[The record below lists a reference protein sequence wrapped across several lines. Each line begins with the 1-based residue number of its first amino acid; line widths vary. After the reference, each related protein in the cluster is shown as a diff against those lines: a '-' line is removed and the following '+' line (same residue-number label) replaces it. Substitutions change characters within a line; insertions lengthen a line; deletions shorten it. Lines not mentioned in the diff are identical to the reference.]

1 MRDERLE
8 KLADV
13 LVNYSTKVKKGD
25 RVAISAEDAALP
37 FIKAVARA
45 AVKAGAMV
53 DYYVDMPDVDA
64 EILKNGTEE
73 QYARENI
80 RFGACAR
87 SDVRFPEIWQKST
100 AFLSQKLEILGSGHQ
115 HYDRYHPRYPGD

>member
-1 MRDERLE
+1 MKDERLE

-45 AVKAGAMV
+45 AVKAGALV
-53 DYYVDMPDVDA
+53 EYYIDVPDVDA
-64 EILKNGTEE
+64 ELLKNGTEE

-80 RFGACAR
+80 RFVPAQKAMSGSAHGAAKTQRPCSPSKR
-87 SDVRFPEIWQKST
+87 SD
-100 AFLSQKLEILGSGHQ
+100 
-115 HYDRYHPRYPGD
+115 

>member
-45 AVKAGAMV
+45 AVKAGAKV

-64 EILKNGTEE
+64 EILKNAPATVKVYG
-73 QYARENI
+73 I
-80 RFGACAR
+80 
-87 SDVRFPEIWQKST
+87 
-100 AFLSQKLEILGSGHQ
+100 
-115 HYDRYHPRYPGD
+115 

>member
-1 MRDERLE
+1 MKDERLE

-45 AVKAGAMV
+45 AVKAGALV
-53 DYYVDMPDVDA
+53 EYYIDVPDVDA
-64 EILKNGTEE
+64 ELLKSA
-73 QYARENI
+73 YAIVCMTDMPEKIFVLVPAQKAMSGSAHGVAKTQRP
-80 RFGACAR
+80 CSPSKR
-87 SDVRFPEIWQKST
+87 SD
-100 AFLSQKLEILGSGHQ
+100 
-115 HYDRYHPRYPGD
+115 

>member
-1 MRDERLE
+1 MKDERLE

-45 AVKAGAMV
+45 AVKAGALV
-53 DYYVDMPDVDA
+53 EYYIDVPDVDA
-64 EILKNGTEE
+64 ELLKNGTEE

-80 RFGACAR
+80 RFVPAQKAMSGSAHGVAKTQRPCSPSKR
-87 SDVRFPEIWQKST
+87 SD
-100 AFLSQKLEILGSGHQ
+100 
-115 HYDRYHPRYPGD
+115 

>member
-1 MRDERLE
+1 MKDERLE

-45 AVKAGAMV
+45 AVKAGALV
-53 DYYVDMPDVDA
+53 NI
-64 EILKNGTEE
+64 ILT
-73 QYARENI
+73 
-80 RFGACAR
+80 FPMWMR
-87 SDVRFPEIWQKST
+87 SF
-100 AFLSQKLEILGSGHQ
+100 
-115 HYDRYHPRYPGD
+115 

>member
-1 MRDERLE
+1 MKDERLE

-45 AVKAGAMV
+45 AVKAGALV
-53 DYYVDMPDVDA
+53 EYYIDVPEKWD
-64 EILKNGTEE
+64 
-73 QYARENI
+73 R
-80 RFGACAR
+80 GAICQR
-87 SDVRFPEIWQKST
+87 KYSFWCLRKKRCLDQRM
-100 AFLSQKLEILGSGHQ
+100 G
-115 HYDRYHPRYPGD
+115 

>member
-1 MRDERLE
+1 MKDERLE

-45 AVKAGAMV
+45 AVKAGALV
-53 DYYVDMPDVDA
+53 EYYIDVPDVDA
-64 EILKNGTEE
+64 ELLGQRSNMPEKIFVLVPAQKAMSGSAHGVAKT
-73 QYARENI
+73 QRP
-80 RFGACAR
+80 CSPSKR
-87 SDVRFPEIWQKST
+87 SD
-100 AFLSQKLEILGSGHQ
+100 
-115 HYDRYHPRYPGD
+115 

>member
-1 MRDERLE
+1 MKDERLE

-45 AVKAGAMV
+45 AVKAGALV
-53 DYYVDMPDVDA
+53 EYYIDVPDVDA
-64 EILKNGTEE
+64 ELLKNGTEE

-80 RFGACAR
+80 RFVPAQKAMSGSAHGAVKTQRPCSPSKR
-87 SDVRFPEIWQKST
+87 RD
-100 AFLSQKLEILGSGHQ
+100 
-115 HYDRYHPRYPGD
+115 

>member
-1 MRDERLE
+1 MKDERLE

-45 AVKAGAMV
+45 AVKAGALV
-53 DYYVDMPDVDA
+53 EYYIDVPDVDA
-64 EILKNGTEE
+64 ELLKNGTEE
-73 QYARENI
+73 QRKHKDHAVHRS
-80 RFGACAR
+80 GATETEA
-87 SDVRFPEIWQKST
+87 
-100 AFLSQKLEILGSGHQ
+100 SGE
-115 HYDRYHPRYPGD
+115 

>member
-1 MRDERLE
+1 MKDERLE

-45 AVKAGAMV
+45 AVKAGALV
-53 DYYVDMPDVDA
+53 EYYIDVPDVDA
-64 EILKNGTEE
+64 ELLKNGT
-73 QYARENI
+73 
-80 RFGACAR
+80 R
-87 SDVRFPEIWQKST
+87 SNMPEKIFVLCLRKKRCLDQRM
-100 AFLSQKLEILGSGHQ
+100 G
-115 HYDRYHPRYPGD
+115 

>member
-1 MRDERLE
+1 MKDERLE

-45 AVKAGAMV
+45 AVKAGALV
-53 DYYVDMPDVDA
+53 EYYIDVPDVDA
-64 EILKNGTEE
+64 ELLKNGTEE

-80 RFGACAR
+80 RFGPAQKAMSGSAHGVAKTQRPCSPSKR
-87 SDVRFPEIWQKST
+87 SD
-100 AFLSQKLEILGSGHQ
+100 
-115 HYDRYHPRYPGD
+115 

>member
-1 MRDERLE
+1 MKDERLE

-45 AVKAGAMV
+45 AVKAGALV
-53 DYYVDMPDVDA
+53 EYYIDVPDVDA
-64 EILKNGTEE
+64 ELLKNEIGR
-73 QYARENI
+73 ASCRE
-80 RFGACAR
+80 R
-87 SDVRFPEIWQKST
+87 V
-100 AFLSQKLEILGSGHQ
+100 
-115 HYDRYHPRYPGD
+115 YHCV

>member
-1 MRDERLE
+1 MKDERLE

-45 AVKAGAMV
+45 AVKAGALV
-53 DYYVDMPDVDA
+53 EYYIDVPDVDA
-64 EILKNGTEE
+64 ELLK
-73 QYARENI
+73 RD
-80 RFGACAR
+80 RGAICQR
-87 SDVRFPEIWQKST
+87 KYSFWCLRKKRCLDQRM
-100 AFLSQKLEILGSGHQ
+100 G
-115 HYDRYHPRYPGD
+115 

>member
-1 MRDERLE
+1 MKDERLE

-45 AVKAGAMV
+45 AVKAGALV
-53 DYYVDMPDVDA
+53 
-64 EILKNGTEE
+64 E
-73 QYARENI
+73 
-80 RFGACAR
+80 
-87 SDVRFPEIWQKST
+87 
-100 AFLSQKLEILGSGHQ
+100 
-115 HYDRYHPRYPGD
+115 

>member
-1 MRDERLE
+1 MKDERLE

-45 AVKAGAMV
+45 AVKAGALV
-53 DYYVDMPDVDA
+53 EYYIDVPDVDA
-64 EILKNGTEE
+64 ELLKNGTEE

-80 RFGACAR
+80 RFGACAKAM
-87 SDVRFPEIWQKST
+87 S
-100 AFLSQKLEILGSGHQ
+100 GSAHGAVKTQ
-115 HYDRYHPRYPGD
+115 RPCSPSKRRD

>member
-1 MRDERLE
+1 MKDERLE

-45 AVKAGAMV
+45 AVKAGALV
-53 DYYVDMPDVDA
+53 EYYIDVPDVDA
-64 EILKNGTEE
+64 ELLKNGTEE

-80 RFGACAR
+80 RLVPAQKAMSGSAHGAAKTQRPCSPSKR
-87 SDVRFPEIWQKST
+87 SD
-100 AFLSQKLEILGSGHQ
+100 
-115 HYDRYHPRYPGD
+115 

>member
-1 MRDERLE
+1 MKDERLE

-45 AVKAGAMV
+45 AVKAGALV
-53 DYYVDMPDVDA
+53 EYYIDVPDVDA
-64 EILKNGTEE
+64 ELLKMGQRSNMPEKIFVLVPAQKAMSGSAHGVAKT
-73 QYARENI
+73 QRP
-80 RFGACAR
+80 CSPSKR
-87 SDVRFPEIWQKST
+87 SD
-100 AFLSQKLEILGSGHQ
+100 
-115 HYDRYHPRYPGD
+115 

>member
-1 MRDERLE
+1 MKDERLE

-45 AVKAGAMV
+45 AVKAGALV
-53 DYYVDMPDVDA
+53 EYYIDVPDVDA
-64 EILKNGTEE
+64 ELLNGLFYLPDQQT
-73 QYARENI
+73 
-80 RFGACAR
+80 R
-87 SDVRFPEIWQKST
+87 SM
-100 AFLSQKLEILGSGHQ
+100 SQESM
-115 HYDRYHPRYPGD
+115 

>member
-1 MRDERLE
+1 MRDDRLE

-13 LVNYSTKVKKGD
+13 LVNYTTKVKKGD

-73 QYARENI
+73 QYAREY
-80 RFGACAR
+80 R
-87 SDVRFPEIWQKST
+87 D
-100 AFLSQKLEILGSGHQ
+100 
-115 HYDRYHPRYPGD
+115 